1 MRDYVTVCPTG
12 ILLREKRR
20 IVLVPFSLFLATRLQ
35 DVQLISIIRFAR
47 YLLFFIFLALDI
59 LTLIFTLCLD
69 KYLS

>member
-1 MRDYVTVCPTG
+1 MRDYVTVCPAG
-12 ILLREKRR
+12 ILLHVKRR

-59 LTLIFTLCLD
+59 FTLISTLCLD
-69 KYLS
+69 K